1 MTLANA
7 LHVKNLIKMK
17 AALFFLDCLLKAVA
31 LITLYVIGLYVHL
44 CFI

>member
-1 MTLANA
+1 
-7 LHVKNLIKMK
+7 MK
-17 AALFFLDCLLKAVA
+17 TALFAIECLIEALA

>member
-1 MTLANA
+1 MTLAIA

-17 AALFFLDCLLKAVA
+17 TALLAIDCLIKALA